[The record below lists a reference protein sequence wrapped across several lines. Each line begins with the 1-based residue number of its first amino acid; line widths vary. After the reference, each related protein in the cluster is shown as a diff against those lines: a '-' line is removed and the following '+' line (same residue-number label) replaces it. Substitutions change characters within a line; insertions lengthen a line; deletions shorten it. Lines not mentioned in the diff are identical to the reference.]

1 MAKAHRVNFDDIKAR
16 ADFHA
21 VLTHYGLKLVGS
33 GEQAKML
40 CPFHDDERPSC
51 SVNLGKGLWH
61 CFRGCGAGNVL
72 DFVHRMETKDG
83 ATVSLRQAALKLAEL
98 SGVNLGDRKA
108 VEGRREPRR
117 ASRAMDAVVSPPE
130 SQNGALERPE
140 APHAATPTEPKPNK
154 PLGFAL
160 DLDPGHPYLLERGV
174 PGIVIQP
181 FGLGYCGKGIMAGRL
196 CIPIHN
202 ASGELVAYAGRF
214 VGDPADL
221 PAGEEK
227 YKLPKGFHKSLE
239 LFNLHRV
246 KGCRHVVVVEGFFG
260 ALRLHSLRKPA
271 VALMGSSMS
280 DAQVKLLEEHCPE
293 LRHVTVMLDG
303 DEAGRSAAEGVA
315 VKLARHW
322 WVRIVSLPDGGQP
335 DTVELDVLEHLLGR
349 IH

>member
-1 MAKAHRVNFDDIKAR
+1 MTKEYRVDFETIKAG
-16 ADFHA
+16 ADFRA
-21 VLTHYGLKLVGS
+21 VLAHYGLEPIGQGGQTKVR
-33 GEQAKML
+33 

-51 SVNLGKGLWH
+51 SVNLEKRLFH
-61 CFRGCGAGNVL
+61 CHAGSCGALGNVL
-72 DFVHRMETKDG
+72 EFVHRMETRDG
-83 ATVSLRQAALKLAEL
+83 ATTSLRQAAVKLATICSIPL
-98 SGVNLGDRKA
+98 ASGNGERRPKEA
-108 VEGRREPRR
+108 RREGS
-117 ASRAMDAVVSPPE
+117 ATVKGSTTAGE
-130 SQNGALERPE
+130 GNGAPGAPTAPGE
-140 APHAATPTEPKPNK
+140 ATLKPNK
-154 PLGFAL
+154 PLSFAL
-160 DLDPGHPYLLERGV
+160 DLDPGHPYLVERGV
-174 PGIVIQP
+174 PGIVIMP
-181 FGLGYCGKGIMAGRL
+181 FGLGYSGKGIMAGRL

-202 ASGELVAYAGRF
+202 AGGELVAYAGRW
-214 VGDPADL
+214 VGSEADL

-246 KGCRHVVVVEGFFG
+246 KACRHVVVVEGYFG

-280 DAQVKLLEEHCPE
+280 DAQVALLQEHCPD

-303 DEAGRSAAEGVA
+303 DEAGRTAAEGVA

-335 DTVELDVLEHLLGR
+335 DTVELDMLEHLLGR